1 MIFIEKLD
9 WDSQFFKLKIGRCT
23 INQNDKYC
31 LNQFRYISQE
41 YDLVYIFSQLNN
53 LDFKLMDKK
62 VVYINEDISGFL
74 SINKD
79 ANVNKIEYYQH
90 NRKNYDD
97 ILDLTLQSG
106 EYSRFNIDENFRN
119 NEYSK
124 LYKEWIDNSIN
135 KKLAQEIIVKY
146 LDNKVVGF
154 ATLSKKDDQLADIS
168 LVAVDK
174 NYRGKGIAKEIIL
187 NTIIEAKKRGFNK
200 IQVVTQVDNLPAN
213 GLYLA
218 TGFKEKS
225 LTNIYHH
232 WNHDTI

>member
-1 MIFIEKLD
+1 
-9 WDSQFFKLKIGRCT
+9 
-23 INQNDKYC
+23 
-31 LNQFRYISQE
+31 
-41 YDLVYIFSQLNN
+41 
-53 LDFKLMDKK
+53 MDKK